1 MDELYHNRYWKQ
13 VTLARLYL
21 YHFSEDHV
29 RSTADD
35 RGKSQNMKWC
45 SPLTGCILKY
55 QIYKLR
61 LDLLFFNKLQ
71 HTTEWLVFVCC
82 QKC

>member
-1 MDELYHNRYWKQ
+1 
-13 VTLARLYL
+13 
-21 YHFSEDHV
+21 
-29 RSTADD
+29 
-35 RGKSQNMKWC
+35 MKWY
-45 SPLTGCILKY
+45 SPLIGCILKY

-61 LDLLFFNKLQ
+61 LDVLFNYVLQ

>member
-1 MDELYHNRYWKQ
+1 
-13 VTLARLYL
+13 
-21 YHFSEDHV
+21 
-29 RSTADD
+29 
-35 RGKSQNMKWC
+35 MKWY
-45 SPLTGCILKY
+45 SPLIGCILRY

>member
-1 MDELYHNRYWKQ
+1 MIYIIQQEGLYQNI
-13 VTLARLYL
+13 VN
-21 YHFSEDHV
+21 YHYQDL

-35 RGKSQNMKWC
+35 RGKSQNMKWY
-45 SPLTGCILKY
+45 SPLIGCILKY
-55 QIYKLR
+55 QIYKLT

>member
-1 MDELYHNRYWKQ
+1 MAELYHRQ
-13 VTLARLYL
+13 VLKASHVSSSTYNILVKTTY
-21 YHFSEDHV
+21 DH
-29 RSTADD
+29 
-35 RGKSQNMKWC
+35 GKPKNMKWY
-45 SPLTGCILKY
+45 SPLIGCILRY